1 MSELNLYNK
10 WLECA
15 TDDPD
20 LKNEL
25 LSIKDNEE
33 AVKDSFY
40 RDLEFGTGGLRG
52 VIGAGTNRMNVYT
65 VRRATQGLANYL
77 KKTTENASVAISY
90 DSRIKSDYFAK
101 SAAEVLAA
109 NGINVHIYTE
119 LMPTPMLS
127 YAVRALKCD
136 AGIMVTA
143 SHNPAK
149 YNGYKVYGSDG
160 CQMTLVAAEMVL
172 NEINKLD
179 VFSDDVKHIDFEK
192 GVSDNLIKYINSDV
206 IDSYFECVL
215 KQGINTELVS
225 ESNLKVVYT
234 PLNGT
239 GNKPVRR
246 ILKDIGVKDV
256 TIVKEQENP
265 DGNFT
270 TCPYPNPEIKEALE
284 VGLKLCD
291 EVKPDLLLATDPD
304 CDRVGIAVP
313 DGDHYELFSGNEVG
327 AMLFEYICSQRI
339 AKGTMPKNPI
349 VVKTIVTTDIVAA
362 IAKKYN
368 VELIDVLTGF
378 KFIGEQIGFLE
389 EKGEEDRYVFGFEE
403 SYGYLAGSYVR
414 DKDAVVASML
424 ICEMAA
430 YYRTNGISL
439 IQARENLYKEYGVY
453 IHSQHS
459 FTFEGEAGMKK
470 MSAIMEDFRSN
481 VPQSI
486 SSLKVLS
493 VDDYKTSEST
503 EIATGSK
510 TTIKLPKSNVIA
522 FNLEKGAKVV
532 IRPSGTEPKI
542 KAYYTATAPTEDEA
556 LEIKNNLDTDF
567 SAMLLK

>member
-1 MSELNLYNK
+1 
-10 WLECA
+10 
-15 TDDPD
+15 
-20 LKNEL
+20 
-25 LSIKDNEE
+25 
-33 AVKDSFY
+33 
-40 RDLEFGTGGLRG
+40 
-52 VIGAGTNRMNVYT
+52 
-65 VRRATQGLANYL
+65 
-77 KKTTENASVAISY
+77 
-90 DSRIKSDYFAK
+90 
-101 SAAEVLAA
+101 
-109 NGINVHIYTE
+109 
-119 LMPTPMLS
+119 
-127 YAVRALKCD
+127 
-136 AGIMVTA
+136 
-143 SHNPAK
+143 
-149 YNGYKVYGSDG
+149 
-160 CQMTLVAAEMVL
+160 MVL

-339 AKGTMPKNPI
+339 TKGTMPKNPI

-542 KAYYTATAPTEDEA
+542 KAYYTATAPT
-556 LEIKNNLDTDF
+556 
-567 SAMLLK
+567 

>member
-1 MSELNLYNK
+1 
-10 WLECA
+10 
-15 TDDPD
+15 
-20 LKNEL
+20 
-25 LSIKDNEE
+25 
-33 AVKDSFY
+33 
-40 RDLEFGTGGLRG
+40 
-52 VIGAGTNRMNVYT
+52 
-65 VRRATQGLANYL
+65 
-77 KKTTENASVAISY
+77 
-90 DSRIKSDYFAK
+90 
-101 SAAEVLAA
+101 
-109 NGINVHIYTE
+109 
-119 LMPTPMLS
+119 
-127 YAVRALKCD
+127 
-136 AGIMVTA
+136 
-143 SHNPAK
+143 
-149 YNGYKVYGSDG
+149 
-160 CQMTLVAAEMVL
+160 
-172 NEINKLD
+172 
-179 VFSDDVKHIDFEK
+179 
-192 GVSDNLIKYINSDV
+192 
-206 IDSYFECVL
+206 
-215 KQGINTELVS
+215 
-225 ESNLKVVYT
+225 
-234 PLNGT
+234 
-239 GNKPVRR
+239 
-246 ILKDIGVKDV
+246 
-256 TIVKEQENP
+256 
-265 DGNFT
+265 
-270 TCPYPNPEIKEALE
+270 
-284 VGLKLCD
+284 
-291 EVKPDLLLATDPD
+291 
-304 CDRVGIAVP
+304 
-313 DGDHYELFSGNEVG
+313 
-327 AMLFEYICSQRI
+327 
-339 AKGTMPKNPI
+339 MPKNPI

-470 MSAIMEDFRSN
+470 MAAIMEDFRSN

-542 KAYYTATAPTEDEA
+542 KAYYTATAPTEDKA